1 MEIYDLQGRLVAT
14 PFTPTFGR
22 GVSPKGGHENII
34 NDKIVPYWGKMSE
47 GQKGGYI
54 WQPDE
59 TISSGV
65 YLVRA
70 RTEIGW
76 TVIKRIVYLK

>member
-1 MEIYDLQGRLVAT
+1 LVAT
-14 PFTPTFGR
+14 PFTAYG
-22 GVSPKGGHENII
+22 GVSPKGGHENISG
-34 NDKIVPYWGKMSE
+34 DKIVPHRGKMSE
-47 GQKGGYI
+47 GQKGVYI

-70 RTEIGW
+70 T
-76 TVIKRIVYLK
+76 TVDGQITKRIVYLK